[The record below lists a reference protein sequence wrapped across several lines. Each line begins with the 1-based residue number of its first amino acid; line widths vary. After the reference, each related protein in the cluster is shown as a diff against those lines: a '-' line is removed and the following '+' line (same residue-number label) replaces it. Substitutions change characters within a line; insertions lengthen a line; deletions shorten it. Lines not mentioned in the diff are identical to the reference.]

1 MTMKLIHSTVV
12 LGLALAV
19 GVVTGPALGQDHP
32 KSATATAAKS
42 RGDSTG
48 KDENIKK
55 DAAPN
60 DPNAKVEA
68 PPEKGGPKTRGGSCF
83 IDVDNRSPYYISIY
97 TDGDYR
103 GQVSPFGDLV
113 GYVGCG
119 NTRLYARAN
128 FRDGTY
134 QTWGPSVYD
143 LGEGS
148 FKWTLRP

>member
-55 DAAPN
+55 DAAPT

-97 TDGDYR
+97 TDGD
-103 GQVSPFGDLV
+103 
-113 GYVGCG
+113 
-119 NTRLYARAN
+119 
-128 FRDGTY
+128 
-134 QTWGPSVYD
+134 
-143 LGEGS
+143 
-148 FKWTLRP
+148 